1 MSKPSEKQYLTQ
13 YQENENPKFNLMKLS
28 FTKYVSLK
36 VGRPLLL
43 RGKLPMVMLLL
54 LTFHVS
60 LVSAFQT
67 SNQVSGVV
75 TSALDG
81 LPIPG
86 VVVLAKGTSQGVV
99 TDLDG
104 NYSIQANGPETV
116 LVFSLIGF
124 DSQEIVVG
132 NQSRIDV
139 KLSEAESLLDEI
151 VVVGYGEQKKLNL
164 TGAVETIKFDDAV
177 NQPVT
182 NSAQL
187 MYGKFSGVQLTQ
199 STGLPGSDGSSI
211 IIRGIGTFGGTNPLV
226 VIDNIQYDGLAE
238 FNNLAPSDIESISVL
253 KDASASAIYGA
264 RGANGVLVVTT
275 KKGKSGSF
283 TVDYNNYFGSQQVTV
298 NPEYL
303 DAVNYAT
310 LRNERD
316 LNVNGPNAAL
326 RFTEEDINAIR
337 NGTNPDQYANTNW
350 SKVALR
356 NAPIQ
361 NHYLSFSGGT
371 DKTTFRLSLGYLNQ
385 EAIVKGKFK
394 SDRYNLGLNLS
405 IKPNEWLSV
414 TNVTNAYWSRFVGP
428 SGGAGAITGESG
440 IINQFQRSS
449 PVTPVYYSNGELGI
463 VDGAYQNVNFSF
475 PINNVLQTGSFGD
488 YSNDNINISERVGIS
503 AKIAKGL
510 FLETS
515 GSAIINFANI
525 SNFRPTLITRDW
537 EGNVVNQN
545 DVNDLN
551 NSLNFNYRLMN
562 ENILRYNFSINE
574 SHNLGVM
581 LGYSVIYDKSDGF
594 AGSLQGFP
602 SDAIQEFNGGG
613 VLNPSVS
620 GGASEEAWQ
629 SFFARVNYNFQ
640 EKYLFEANVR
650 RDGSSKFGP
659 ANRYGTF
666 PSFSAGW
673 NIGREGFLNTSETLT
688 DLKIR
693 ASWGISGNDRIGN
706 YIYEQ
711 TYNTGL
717 DYQLGQDVIV
727 PAVALTSLSNPF
739 ITWETIEQYDIGIDA
754 SFFSNKLSVTADY
767 FNRTS
772 SDILYTNFPIPNTI
786 GVTNLAAQNAAGMEN
801 KGLELS
807 LGYRENIGKVKFNV
821 SANVT
826 RMADNKVTD
835 LGPGGEETIGG
846 NTIIRIGVPFNSYFG
861 YQVAGIFQ
869 TQEEVDN
876 APQQFGSNLTA
887 PGDIQYEDISGPEG
901 VPDGV
906 VNAMDRTVIGNPFPR
921 WIYGLNANMQFSGL
935 DLNVV
940 FQGVGKIDRLLN
952 GNGQLPMADE
962 RNNALSYWIDR
973 WTPENPSETL
983 PRLGGVNNTVTSTFF
998 IQDMSYLR
1006 LRNIELGYTL
1016 PKHISQR
1023 VLLQKARIFVSGQNL
1038 LTFTKVENF
1047 DPERQR
1053 GGNTDQSA
1061 PLYKVISAGI
1071 NIKF

>member
-1 MSKPSEKQYLTQ
+1 M
-13 YQENENPKFNLMKLS
+13 NVS
-28 FTKYVSLK
+28 FTKNVSFKKKWL
-36 VGRPLLL
+36 GLNTR
-43 RGKLPMVMLLL
+43 RLPILMLLL
-54 LTFHVS
+54 LIFQVS
-60 LVSAFQT
+60 VVSAFQS
-67 SNQVSGVV
+67 SNQVTGVV
-75 TSALDG
+75 TSTFDN

-86 VVVLAKGTSQGVV
+86 VVVLAKGTTQGVV

-104 NYSIQANGPETV
+104 RYSIQVAGPETV

-124 DSQEIVVG
+124 QSQEVTVG
-132 NQSRIDV
+132 NRSQIN
-139 KLSEAESLLDEI
+139 LALTEEESLLDEV

-164 TGAVETIKFDDAV
+164 TGAVETIKFEDAV

-226 VIDNIQYDGLAE
+226 VIDNIQYEGLAE
-238 FNNLAPSDIESISVL
+238 FNNFAPSDIESISVL
-253 KDASASAIYGA
+253 KDASASSIYGA

-275 KKGKSGSF
+275 KKGTSGSF
-283 TVDYNNYFGSQQVTV
+283 SVDYNNYFGSQQVTIT
-298 NPEYL
+298 PEYL
-303 DAVNYAT
+303 DAVNYAL

-326 RFTEEDINAIR
+326 RFSQEDIDAIR
-337 NGTNPDQYANTNW
+337 NGSNPEQYANTNW

-371 DKTTFRLSLGYLNQ
+371 EKTTFRLSLGYLNQ
-385 EAIVKGKFK
+385 EAIVRGKFK
-394 SDRYNLGLNLS
+394 SDRYNLGINLS
-405 IKPNEWLSV
+405 IKPSKWLTV

-449 PVTPVYYSNGELGI
+449 PVAPVYYSNGELAV
-463 VDGAYQNVNFSF
+463 VDGAYQNVNFSY
-475 PINNVLQTGSFGD
+475 PINNILLTGTYGD
-488 YSNDNINISERVGIS
+488 YSNDNINVSERVGLS
-503 AKIAKGL
+503 ANITKGL
-510 FLETS
+510 VFETS

-525 SNFRPTLITRDW
+525 SNFRPTLVTRDW
-537 EGNVVNQN
+537 EGNVVGQN

-562 ENILRYNFSINE
+562 ENILRYNFSIN
-574 SHNLGVM
+574 SDHNLGFM
-581 LGYSVIYDKSDGF
+581 LGYSVIYDKADGF

-650 RDGSSKFGP
+650 RDGSSKFG
-659 ANRYGTF
+659 ASNRYGTF

-673 NIGREGFLNTSETLT
+673 NIAREAFLNTSEMLT

-754 SFFSNKLSVTADY
+754 SFFANKLSVTADY

-786 GVTNLAAQNAAGMEN
+786 GVTNLAAQNAAGMVN
-801 KGLELS
+801 KGVEMS
-807 LGYRENIGKVKFNV
+807 VGYRDNVGKVKLAI

-826 RMADNKVTD
+826 RMSDNEVTD

-846 NTIIRIGVPFNSYFG
+846 STIIRIGVPFNSYFG
-861 YQVAGIFQ
+861 YQVDGVFQ

-876 APQQFGSNLTA
+876 APTQFGSNLTA
-887 PGDIQYEDISGPEG
+887 PGDLKYVDISGPEG

-906 VNAMDRTVIGNPFPR
+906 VNAMDRTIIGNPFPR
-921 WIYGLNANMQFSGL
+921 WIYGMNATMQFSGF

-940 FQGVGKIDRLLN
+940 LQGVGRIDRLLN
-952 GNGQLPMADE
+952 SNGQLPMADE

-973 WTPENPSETL
+973 WTPENPSEFL
-983 PRLGGVNNTVTSTFF
+983 PRLGGVNNTVISDFY

-1023 VLLQKARIFVSGQNL
+1023 VLLQKARIFISGQNM
-1038 LTFTKVENF
+1038 LTFTKVKNF

-1053 GGNTDQSA
+1053 GGNTDQTT
-1061 PLYKVISAGI
+1061 PLYKVVSAGI

>member
-1 MSKPSEKQYLTQ
+1 
-13 YQENENPKFNLMKLS
+13 
-28 FTKYVSLK
+28 
-36 VGRPLLL
+36 
-43 RGKLPMVMLLL
+43 MLLL
-54 LTFHVS
+54 LTFQVS
-60 LVSAFQT
+60 FVNAFQS
-67 SNQVSGVV
+67 SNQVTGVV
-75 TSALDG
+75 TSDFDG

-86 VVVLAKGTSQGVV
+86 VVVLVKGTTQGSV
-99 TDLDG
+99 TDIDG
-104 NYSIQANGPETV
+104 KYSIQVPGTESV

-124 DSQEIVVG
+124 ESQEITVG
-132 NQSRIDV
+132 NQSQINV
-139 KLSEAESLLDEI
+139 ILAESESLLDEV

-164 TGAVETIKFDDAV
+164 TGSVETIKFDDAV

-199 STGLPGSDGSSI
+199 ATGLPGADGSSI

-226 VIDNIQYDGLAE
+226 VIDNIQYEGLAE

-275 KKGKSGSF
+275 KKGTKGKFS
-283 TVDYNNYFGSQQVTV
+283 VDYNNYFGVQQVTV
-298 NPEYL
+298 IPEYL

-326 RFTEEDINAIR
+326 RFSEADIEAIR
-337 NGTNPDQYANTNW
+337 NGTNPDQFSNTKW
-350 SKVALR
+350 STIALR
-356 NAPIQ
+356 NAPIE

-371 DKTTFRLSLGYLNQ
+371 DRTTFRLSLGYLNQ
-385 EAIVKGKFK
+385 EAVVNGKFK
-394 SDRYNLGLNLS
+394 SDRYNLGINLS
-405 IKPNEWLSV
+405 IKPNEWLTIS
-414 TNVTNAYWSRFVGP
+414 NVTNAYWSKFVGP
-428 SGGAGAITGESG
+428 SGGASAITGETG

-449 PVTPVYYSNGELGI
+449 PVVPVYYSNGELAV
-463 VDGAYQNVNFSF
+463 VDGAYQNVNFSY
-475 PINNVLQTGSFGD
+475 PINNVLLTGTFGD
-488 YSNDNINISERVGIS
+488 YSNDNINISERIGLS
-503 AKIAKGL
+503 AQIAKGL
-510 FLETS
+510 VFETS

-537 EGNVVNQN
+537 EGNIVGQN
-545 DVNDLN
+545 DLNDLN
-551 NSLNFNYRLMN
+551 NNLNFNYRLLN
-562 ENILRYNFSINE
+562 ENILRYNFTIDK
-574 SHNLGVM
+574 SHNLGFM
-581 LGYSVIYDKSDGF
+581 LGHSVIYDKVDGF

-602 SDAIQEFNGGG
+602 SDAIQEFDGGG

-620 GGASEEAWQ
+620 GGANEEAWQ

-659 ANRYGTF
+659 TNRYGTF
-666 PSFSAGW
+666 PSLSAGW
-673 NIGREGFLNTSETLT
+673 NIAREEFLNTSKTLT
-688 DLKIR
+688 ELKIR

-706 YIYEQ
+706 YIFEQ
-711 TYNTGL
+711 SYNSGL

-727 PAVALTSLSNPF
+727 PAVALTSLSNPL
-739 ITWETIEQYDIGIDA
+739 ITWETIEQFDIGVDA
-754 SFFSNKLSVTADY
+754 SFFSNKLNLTADY

-801 KGLELS
+801 KGFELS
-807 LGYRENIGKVKFNV
+807 LGYRENIGKAKFNV

-861 YQVAGIFQ
+861 YQVERIFQ
-869 TQEEVDN
+869 TQEEIDN
-876 APQQFGSNLTA
+876 APKQFGSNLTA
-887 PGDIQYEDISGPEG
+887 PGDFQYADISGPEG

-906 VNAMDRTVIGNPFPR
+906 VDAMDRTVIGNPFPR
-921 WIYGLNANMQFSGL
+921 WIYGINANMQLSGF
-935 DLNVV
+935 DLNIV
-940 FQGVGKIDRLLN
+940 FQGVGNIDRLLN
-952 GNGQLPMADE
+952 SNGQLPMPDE

-973 WTPENPSETL
+973 WTPENPSEVL
-983 PRLGGVNNTVTSTFF
+983 PRLGGVNNTVTSTFY

-1006 LRNIELGYTL
+1006 LRNIELGYTI
-1016 PKHISQR
+1016 PNTISKK

-1053 GGNTDQSA
+1053 GGNTDQTT

>member
-1 MSKPSEKQYLTQ
+1 
-13 YQENENPKFNLMKLS
+13 MKKS
-28 FTKYVSLK
+28 FTKHELLK
-36 VGRPLLL
+36 RGRSEKFTLKLPLL
-43 RGKLPMVMLLL
+43 MLLL
-54 LTFHVS
+54 LTFQVS
-60 LVSAFQT
+60 FVNAFQT
-67 SNQVSGVV
+67 SNQVTGVV
-75 TSALDG
+75 TSDFDG

-86 VVVLAKGTSQGVV
+86 VVVLVKGTSQGSV
-99 TDLDG
+99 TDVDG
-104 NYSIQANGPETV
+104 KYSIQVPGAESV
-116 LVFSLIGF
+116 LIFSLIGF
-124 DSQEIVVG
+124 ESQEITVG
-132 NQSRIDV
+132 SQSQINV
-139 KLSEAESLLDEI
+139 ILAESESLLDEV

-164 TGAVETIKFDDAV
+164 TGSVETIKFDDAV

-211 IIRGIGTFGGTNPLV
+211 VIRGIGSFGGTNPLV

-275 KKGKSGSF
+275 KKGTKGKFS
-283 TVDYNNYFGSQQVTV
+283 VDYNNYFGVQQVTV
-298 NPEYL
+298 IPEYL
-303 DAVNYAT
+303 DAVNYAL

-326 RFTEEDINAIR
+326 RFSEADIEAIR
-337 NGTNPDQYANTNW
+337 NGTNPDQFSNTKW
-350 SKVALR
+350 SNVALR

-371 DKTTFRLSLGYLNQ
+371 DRTTFRLSLGYLNQ
-385 EAIVKGKFK
+385 EAVVRGKFK
-394 SDRYNLGLNLS
+394 SDRYNLGINLS
-405 IKPNEWLSV
+405 IKPNEWLTIS
-414 TNVTNAYWSRFVGP
+414 NVTNAFWSKFVGP
-428 SGGAGAITGESG
+428 SGGASAITGETG

-449 PVTPVYYSNGELGI
+449 PVAPVYYSNGELAV
-463 VDGAYQNVNFSF
+463 VDGAYQNVNFSY
-475 PINNVLQTGSFGD
+475 PINNVLLTGTYGD
-488 YSNDNINISERVGIS
+488 YSNDNINISERIGLS
-503 AKIAKGL
+503 AQIAKGL
-510 FLETS
+510 VFETS

-525 SNFRPTLITRDW
+525 SNFRPTLVTRDW
-537 EGNVVNQN
+537 EGNIVGQN

-551 NSLNFNYRLMN
+551 NNLNFNYRLMN
-562 ENILRYNFSINE
+562 ENILRYNFTIDN
-574 SHNLGVM
+574 SHNLGFM
-581 LGYSVIYDKSDGF
+581 LGHSVIYDKVDGF
-594 AGSLQGFP
+594 SGSLQGFP
-602 SDAIQEFNGGG
+602 SDAIQEFDGGG

-620 GGASEEAWQ
+620 GGANEEAWQ

-659 ANRYGTF
+659 TNRYGTF
-666 PSFSAGW
+666 PSLSAGW
-673 NIGREGFLNTSETLT
+673 NIARENFLNTSETLT
-688 DLKIR
+688 ELKIR

-706 YIYEQ
+706 YIFEQ
-711 TYNTGL
+711 SYNSGL

-727 PAVALTSLSNPF
+727 PAVALTSLSNPL
-739 ITWETIEQYDIGIDA
+739 ITWETIEQFDIGVDA
-754 SFFSNKLSVTADY
+754 SFFSNKLNLTADY
-767 FNRTS
+767 FKRTS

-801 KGLELS
+801 KGFELS

-821 SANVT
+821 SANLT

-846 NTIIRIGVPFNSYFG
+846 NTIIRIGVPFNSYYG
-861 YQVAGIFQ
+861 YQVVGIFQ

-876 APQQFGSNLTA
+876 APKQFGSNLTA
-887 PGDIQYEDISGPEG
+887 PGDFQYADISGPEG

-906 VNAMDRTVIGNPFPR
+906 VNAMDRTIIGNPFPR
-921 WIYGLNANMQFSGL
+921 WIYGMNANLQFSGF
-935 DLNVV
+935 DLNMV
-940 FQGVGKIDRLLN
+940 FQGIGKVDRLLN
-952 GNGQLPMADE
+952 SNGQLPMDGD

-983 PRLGGVNNTVTSTFF
+983 PRIGGVNNSVTSTFY

-1006 LRNIELGYTL
+1006 LRNIELGYTI
-1016 PKHISQR
+1016 PSTISKK
-1023 VLLQKARIFVSGQNL
+1023 VLIQKARIFVSGQNL

-1053 GGNTDQSA
+1053 GGNTDQTT

>member
-1 MSKPSEKQYLTQ
+1 M
-13 YQENENPKFNLMKLS
+13 NVS
-28 FTKYVSLK
+28 FTKNVSFKKKWL
-36 VGRPLLL
+36 GLNTR
-43 RGKLPMVMLLL
+43 RLPILMLLL
-54 LTFHVS
+54 LIFQVS
-60 LVSAFQT
+60 VVSAFQS
-67 SNQVSGVV
+67 SNQVTGVV
-75 TSALDG
+75 TSTFDN

-86 VVVLAKGTSQGVV
+86 VVVLAKGTTQGVV

-104 NYSIQANGPETV
+104 RYSIQVAGPETV

-124 DSQEIVVG
+124 QSQEVTVG
-132 NQSRIDV
+132 NRSQIN
-139 KLSEAESLLDEI
+139 LALTEEESLLDEV

-164 TGAVETIKFDDAV
+164 TGAVETIKFEDAV

-226 VIDNIQYDGLAE
+226 VIDNIQYEGLAE
-238 FNNLAPSDIESISVL
+238 FNNFAPSDIESISVL
-253 KDASASAIYGA
+253 KDASASSIYGA

-275 KKGKSGSF
+275 KKGTSGSF
-283 TVDYNNYFGSQQVTV
+283 SVDYNNYFGSQQVTIT
-298 NPEYL
+298 PEYL
-303 DAVNYAT
+303 DAVNYAL

-326 RFTEEDINAIR
+326 RFSQEDIDAIR
-337 NGTNPDQYANTNW
+337 NGSNPEQYANTNW

-371 DKTTFRLSLGYLNQ
+371 EKTTFRLSLGYLNQ
-385 EAIVKGKFK
+385 EAIVRGKFK
-394 SDRYNLGLNLS
+394 SDRYNLGINLS
-405 IKPNEWLSV
+405 IKPSKWLTV

-449 PVTPVYYSNGELGI
+449 PVAPVYYSNGELAV
-463 VDGAYQNVNFSF
+463 VDGAYQNVNFSY
-475 PINNVLQTGSFGD
+475 PINNILLTGTYGD
-488 YSNDNINISERVGIS
+488 YSNDNINVSERVGLS
-503 AKIAKGL
+503 ANITKGL
-510 FLETS
+510 VFETS

-525 SNFRPTLITRDW
+525 SNFRPTLVTRDW
-537 EGNVVNQN
+537 EGNVVGQN

-562 ENILRYNFSINE
+562 ENILRYNFSIN
-574 SHNLGVM
+574 SDHNFGFM
-581 LGYSVIYDKSDGF
+581 LGYSVIYDKADGF

-650 RDGSSKFGP
+650 RDGSSKFG
-659 ANRYGTF
+659 ASNRYGTF

-673 NIGREGFLNTSETLT
+673 NIAREAFLNTSEMLT

-754 SFFSNKLSVTADY
+754 SFFANKLSVTADY

-786 GVTNLAAQNAAGMEN
+786 GVTNLAAQNAAGMVN
-801 KGLELS
+801 KGVEMS
-807 LGYRENIGKVKFNV
+807 VGYRDNVGKVKLAI

-826 RMADNKVTD
+826 RMSDNEVTD

-846 NTIIRIGVPFNSYFG
+846 STIIRIGVPFNSYFG
-861 YQVAGIFQ
+861 YQVDGVFQ

-876 APQQFGSNLTA
+876 APTQFGSNLTA
-887 PGDIQYEDISGPEG
+887 PGDLKYVDISGPEG

-906 VNAMDRTVIGNPFPR
+906 VNAMDRTIIGNPFPR
-921 WIYGLNANMQFSGL
+921 WIYGMNATMQFSGF

-940 FQGVGKIDRLLN
+940 LQGVGRIDRLLN
-952 GNGQLPMADE
+952 SNGQLPMADE

-973 WTPENPSETL
+973 WTPENPSEFL
-983 PRLGGVNNTVTSTFF
+983 PRLGGVNNTVISDFY

-1023 VLLQKARIFVSGQNL
+1023 VLLQKARIFISGQNM
-1038 LTFTKVENF
+1038 LTFTKVKNF

-1053 GGNTDQSA
+1053 GGNTDQTT
-1061 PLYKVISAGI
+1061 PLYKVVSAGI

>member
-1 MSKPSEKQYLTQ
+1 
-13 YQENENPKFNLMKLS
+13 MKRS
-28 FTKYVSLK
+28 FTSNEGIKRAKPLRLNLK
-36 VGRPLLL
+36 LPLL
-43 RGKLPMVMLLL
+43 MLFL
-54 LTFHVS
+54 LTFQMTAVK
-60 LVSAFQT
+60 AFQT
-67 SNQVSGVV
+67 SNQVTGVV
-75 TSALDG
+75 TSAFDE

-86 VVVLAKGTSQGVV
+86 VVVLVKGTSNGGV
-99 TDLDG
+99 TDIDG
-104 NYSIQANGPETV
+104 NYSIQVPGAESV
-116 LVFSLIGF
+116 LVFSIIGYE
-124 DSQEIVVG
+124 SQEIVVG
-132 NQSRIDV
+132 NQSRINV
-139 KLSEAESLLDEI
+139 VLAESESLLDEV

-164 TGAVETIKFDDAV
+164 TGSVETIKFDDAV

-253 KDASASAIYGA
+253 KDASASSIYGA

-275 KKGKSGSF
+275 KKGTNGKFS
-283 TVDYNNYFGSQQVTV
+283 VDYNNYFGVQQVTV
-298 NPEYL
+298 IPEYL
-303 DAVNYAT
+303 DALNYAT

-316 LNVNGPNAAL
+316 LNANGPNAVL
-326 RFTEEDINAIR
+326 RFSEEEINAIR
-337 NGTNPDQYANTNW
+337 NGTNPDQFANTKW
-350 SKVALR
+350 SNIALR
-356 NAPIQ
+356 DAPIQ

-385 EAIVKGKFK
+385 EAVVRGKFK
-394 SDRYNLGLNLS
+394 SDRYNLGINLS
-405 IKPNEWLSV
+405 IKPNKWLTVS
-414 TNVTNAYWSRFVGP
+414 NVTNAYWSKFVGP
-428 SGGAGAITGESG
+428 SGGAGAITGETG

-449 PVTPVYYSNGELGI
+449 PVAPVYYSNGELAV
-463 VDGAYQNVNFSF
+463 VDGAYQNVNFSY
-475 PINNVLQTGSFGD
+475 PINNVLLTGTYGD
-488 YSNDNINISERVGIS
+488 YSNDNINVSERIGLS
-503 AKIAKGL
+503 AAITKGL
-510 FLETS
+510 VFETS

-537 EGNVVNQN
+537 EGNIVGQN

-551 NSLNFNYRLMN
+551 NNLNFNYRLMN
-562 ENILRYNFSINE
+562 ENILRYNFTLNE
-574 SHNLGVM
+574 SHNLGLM

-594 AGSLQGFP
+594 SGSLQGFP

-629 SFFARVNYNFQ
+629 SFFARVNYNYQ
-640 EKYLFEANVR
+640 EKYLFEANLR
-650 RDGSSKFGP
+650 RDGSSKFGST
-659 ANRYGTF
+659 NRYGTF

-673 NIGREGFLNTSETLT
+673 NIAREGFLNTSETLNE
-688 DLKIR
+688 LKIR

-727 PAVALTSLSNPF
+727 PAVALTALSNPF
-739 ITWETIEQYDIGIDA
+739 ITWETIEQFDIGIDA
-754 SFFSNKLSVTADY
+754 SFFSNKLNLTADY

-801 KGLELS
+801 KGVELS
-807 LGYRENIGKVKFNV
+807 LAYRENIGKMKFNV

-846 NTIIRIGVPFNSYFG
+846 STIIRIGVPFNSYYG
-861 YQVAGIFQ
+861 YQVEGVFQ

-887 PGDIQYEDISGPEG
+887 PGDLKYADISGPEG
-901 VPDGV
+901 QPDGV
-906 VNAMDRTVIGNPFPR
+906 INAMDRTVIGNPFPR
-921 WIYGLNANMQFSGL
+921 WIYGMNANMQVAGF
-935 DLNVV
+935 DLNLV
-940 FQGVGKIDRLLN
+940 FQGVGKLDRLLS
-952 GNGQLPMADE
+952 GNGQLPMADD
-962 RNNALSYWIDR
+962 RNNALSYWINR
-973 WTPENPSETL
+973 WTPENPSEEL
-983 PRLGGVNNTVTSTFF
+983 PRLGGVNNTVTSSFY

-1016 PKHISQR
+1016 PQRISQMA
-1023 VLLQKARIFVSGQNL
+1023 LIQKARIFVSGQNL

-1053 GGNTDQSA
+1053 GGNTDQTT